1 MSMGTGRFFN
11 GSEYTCLP
19 RQTISIIQS
28 SRIVTRLVDRLYCVC
43 VFVGGGGVGQYSV
56 SLWTHSPF
64 PPSLPQNRYLGA
76 EKKKR
81 KVRKWSDKKFVF
93 AWDVLEDTSVDY
105 NPL

>member
-1 MSMGTGRFFN
+1 M
-11 GSEYTCLP
+11 
-19 RQTISIIQS
+19 
-28 SRIVTRLVDRLYCVC
+28 TRLVDRLYCMC
-43 VFVGGGGVGQYSV
+43 VFVGGWGSTLCHSG
-56 SLWTHSPF
+56 THSPF